1 VHRRKSLRFRLQLPV
16 VARWTDDEGQVRYGA
31 GFSRDICDRGVFII
45 SSERPP
51 IGAMVSINVHL
62 PYLRA
67 DLQEWHLQSVGSV
80 VRVEQAADSAGYA
93 VHCDFRGLED
103 IAQ

>member
-1 VHRRKSLRFRLQLPV
+1 VDRRKSLRFRLQLPL
-16 VARWTDDEGQVRYGA
+16 VARWTDGEGKVRYGA
-31 GFSRDICDRGVFII
+31 GFSRDICARGVFIV

-51 IGAMVSINVHL
+51 IGAMVLINVQL
-62 PYLRA
+62 PYVRA
-67 DLQEWHLQSVGSV
+67 DSKEWQLQSVGSV

-93 VHCDFRGLED
+93 VQCDFRGLED